1 MFQSVVGLPLRDRH
15 VAIIGAGVGG
25 LAAAMLLSA
34 RGMRVTVIERAGRAG
49 GKMSGVTI
57 AGQALD
63 SGPTVFTL
71 KPVFQELFAQCGVD
85 FDRHVATRPLSILAR
100 HAWPDGGRLDL
111 YADKGRS
118 AAAIADF
125 AGRAD
130 ADGFRRFCRDAE
142 RIYRTLEKPFL
153 RAPAPSLAGLIGSAG
168 LSGLPRLA
176 AIRPFTTLWKALDG
190 YFRDPRLKQLFARY
204 ATYSGASP
212 FAAPATLM
220 LIAHVEQA
228 GVWSIDGG
236 MYRLAGAMQT
246 VAESQG
252 AEFRFGVE
260 ARDIE
265 THHGRVSGVALA
277 DGSVIAADAVI
288 ANADAGALRSG
299 LLGTAAAQAL
309 PDRPPPAPSL
319 SAVTWAMTGRAEG
332 FDLARHTV
340 FFSDDYAGEF
350 DDILKHGDLPRR
362 PTVYICAQDR
372 HDGPP
377 PDAPGEERFLC
388 LVNAPAHVGGRQ
400 YTRME
405 IEQCQTRMQ
414 CLLMNCGLRLQMT
427 GGAPVMRAPAD
438 YAAMFPGSGGA
449 LYGPA
454 MHGWKAAFR
463 RPPVT
468 TRLPGLYLAG
478 GSVHPGPGVPMAA
491 LSGRMAALR
500 LCADSGL
507 TAPSRRADMAGGIS
521 MQSAMTGGT
530 P

>member
-1 MFQSVVGLPLRDRH
+1 MFQSAVGHPLRDRH

-85 FDRHVATRPLSILAR
+85 FDRHVATRPLNILAR

-125 AGRAD
+125 AGHAD
-130 ADGFRRFCRDAE
+130 ADGFRRFSRDAE
-142 RIYRTLEKPFL
+142 RIYRTLETPFL
-153 RAPAPSLAGLIGSAG
+153 RARTPSLAGLIGSAG

-176 AIRPFTTLWKALDG
+176 AIRPFTTLWKALDS

-228 GVWSIDGG
+228 GVWSVEGG
-236 MYRLAGAMQT
+236 MHRLAAAMQA
-246 VAESQG
+246 VAESHG
-252 AEFRFGVE
+252 AEFRFHTG
-260 ARDIE
+260 AREIL
-265 THHGRVSGVALA
+265 TRHGRVSGVRLD
-277 DGSVIAADAVI
+277 DGAVLSVDAVI
-288 ANADAGALRSG
+288 ANADAGALREG
-299 LLGTAAAQAL
+299 MLGASAAQAL
-309 PDRPPPAPSL
+309 PVRPPPAPSL
-319 SAVTWAMTGRAEG
+319 SAVTWAMTGRAAGME
-332 FDLARHTV
+332 LVRHNV
-340 FFSDDYAGEF
+340 FFSSDYEGEF
-350 DDILKHGDLPRR
+350 GDIVAGGDLPRR
-362 PTVYICAQDR
+362 PTVYVCAQDR
-372 HDGPP
+372 QDGPP
-377 PDAPGEERFLC
+377 QSGSQAERLLC
-388 LVNAPAHVGGRQ
+388 LVNAPAHVGDRQ
-400 YTRME
+400 FTRME
-405 IEQCQTRMQ
+405 MEQCQTRMQ
-414 CLLMNCGLRLQMT
+414 CLLMNCGLRLQIT
-427 GGAPVMRAPAD
+427 DDEPVMRGPAD

-454 MHGWKAAFR
+454 MHGWKSAFR

-507 TAPSRRADMAGGIS
+507 TAPSRPAAMAGGIS
-521 MQSAMTGGT
+521 TPSAMTGGM